1 MIDASGLHALEE
13 FFELCKVNGTTL
25 VLSGVNEKIKIKMH
39 RFGFDITIGAKN
51 ITDNIDMALLRA
63 NTILKEN

>member
-25 VLSGVNEKIKIKMH
+25 VLSGVNEKIK
-39 RFGFDITIGAKN
+39 
-51 ITDNIDMALLRA
+51 
-63 NTILKEN
+63 